1 MRDLPVGR
9 WNQETGHCWRHCW
22 TQRDL
27 LPDSFPLHA
36 LGQCLP
42 MAKPREKPMH
52 MTLGNVAC
60 QRQKPPAMKAGHVDK
75 NCIWEQTGNGPTHN
89 PLKEVSLKKKQ
100 PTQFN
105 QTFLWNTCCIA
116 QKIYEPPPSFFRLN
130 LSSQT
135 YRVPTTCK
143 ALC

>member
-1 MRDLPVGR
+1 MTSPESGKNWKPYSPKPEGQRRRGCAWGSRVGLMRDLRVGR

-27 LPDSFPLHA
+27 LPNSFPLHA

-52 MTLGNVAC
+52 TTLGNVAC
-60 QRQKPPAMKAGHVDK
+60 QRQKPLAMKAGHVDK

-105 QTFLWNTCCIA
+105 QSFL
-116 QKIYEPPPSFFRLN
+116 
-130 LSSQT
+130 
-135 YRVPTTCK
+135 
-143 ALC
+143 